1 MAARWG
7 LRGKSVVA
15 LLLACVLALVPAV
28 LLGWKAMEDI
38 RTHFGLAYAKNFTL
52 LNQQKILAPVIR
64 ELSLSRRLAESVVTQ
79 DWLLDESSSERRTRF
94 FREADGYR
102 GDQGEYSYFVIV
114 DSSLHYYFNDS
125 TSPLSNAPR
134 YTLSRDDPQ
143 DAWYFATMAS
153 DSPYNINVNYDAK
166 LRATK
171 VWFNVQVIAGNH
183 KVGLAGGGLDLTAFL
198 DQFISRREPGVT
210 PMIVDA
216 DGAIQAHPDRKLIAL
231 SSGAGT
237 ADNGGHRVFDLLA
250 SDEERKGL
258 RQVLDDA
265 QAHPGEVRTFWATLD
280 GKRQLL
286 ATAYIPELRWH
297 VLSAVDLHAAQVLD
311 SRWIW
316 PLAGT
321 LLGLLALLLIGF
333 AYTVELLLLKPLR
346 GLRQSAKAI
355 AAGQYDN
362 PLPKSRGDEI
372 GELSDAFASM
382 ANQVRRHTEDLED
395 KVRQRTQAL
404 EQANREMAAAQK
416 KIGDSIDYASLIQ
429 RAILPDRQLQSSLG
443 QHHFVLWKPRD
454 VVGGDFYIYREG
466 SEDSLI
472 GVVDC
477 AGHGVP
483 GALMTMLALAAIDHA
498 IDSVQSHDPASI
510 LRETDQVMRGMIS
523 QERVTQALA
532 TNMDAGFVRVDHG
545 RRLLHFSGAKISL
558 FASNGDEVR
567 EYKGGR
573 RAIGDKRQGEYENIQ
588 LPLEPGWTFY
598 LCTDG
603 FLDQAGGEHGF
614 GFGNSRFAEL
624 LRRHSRLPLAEQ
636 ARVFAAT
643 LADYQGERPQRD
655 DITILSFRFE

>member
-15 LLLACVLALVPAV
+15 LLLACVLALVPAL

-38 RTHFGLAYAKNFTL
+38 RTHFGLAYARNFTL

-79 DWLLDESSSERRTRF
+79 DWLLAEDNSERRTRF
-94 FREADGYR
+94 FREAEGYR
-102 GDQGEYSYFVIV
+102 GDLGEYSYFVIV
-114 DSSLHYYFNDS
+114 DASRHYYFNDS

-134 YTLSRDDPQ
+134 YTLSPEDPQ
-143 DAWYFATMAS
+143 DSWYFATMRSEA
-153 DSPYNINVNYDAK
+153 PYNINVNYDAK
-166 LRATK
+166 LRTTK
-171 VWFNVQVIAGNH
+171 VWFNVQVVAGNR
-183 KVGLAGGGLDLTAFL
+183 KIGLAGGGLDLTNFL

-210 PMIVDA
+210 AMVIDA
-216 DGAIQAHPDRKLIAL
+216 DGAIQAHPDKRLIAY

-237 ADNGGHRVFDLLA
+237 GDGQQHRVFDLLG
-250 SDEERKGL
+250 SDDERRGL
-258 RQVLDDA
+258 RAVMDDA
-265 QAHPGEVRTFWATLD
+265 QQNPGEVRTVWATLD

-311 SRWIW
+311 SRWVW
-316 PLAGT
+316 PLVGT
-321 LLGLLALLLIGF
+321 LVGLLALLLLGF
-333 AYTVELLLLKPLR
+333 AYTVELLVLKPLG

-355 AAGQYDN
+355 AAGHYDS
-362 PLPKSRGDEI
+362 PLPRARKDEI
-372 GELSDAFASM
+372 GELSEAFSSM
-382 ANQVRRHTEDLED
+382 AEQVRRHTEDLED

-429 RAILPDRQLQSSLG
+429 RAILPDRQLQASLG
-443 QHHFVLWKPRD
+443 AHHFVLWKPRD

-466 SEDSLI
+466 AADSLM

-498 IDSVQSHDPASI
+498 IDSVQSHDPAAI
-510 LRETDQVMRGMIS
+510 LQETDQVIRGMLS

-532 TNMDAGFVRVDHG
+532 TNMDAGFVRVDHER
-545 RRLLHFSGAKISL
+545 RRLHFAGAKISL
-558 FASNGDEVR
+558 FASNGEEVR

-573 RAIGDKRQGEYENIQ
+573 RAIGDKRQGEYQNIE

-624 LRRHSRLPLAEQ
+624 LREHSRLPLAEQ
-636 ARVFAAT
+636 ARVFADT
-643 LADYQGERPQRD
+643 LAEYQGGQPQRD

>member
-15 LLLACVLALVPAV
+15 LLLACVLALVPAI

-38 RTHFGLAYAKNFTL
+38 RTHFGLAYARNFTL

-79 DWLLDESSSERRTRF
+79 DWLLEEGNSERRTRF
-94 FREADGYR
+94 FREAEGYR
-102 GDQGEYSYFVIV
+102 GDLGEYSYFVIV
-114 DSSLHYYFNDS
+114 DSSHHYYFNDS
-125 TSPLSNAPR
+125 TAPLSNAPR
-134 YTLSRDDPQ
+134 YTLSADDPQ
-143 DAWYFATMAS
+143 DSWYFATMRS
-153 DSPYNINVNYDAK
+153 DAPYNINVNYDAK

-171 VWFNVQVIAGNH
+171 VWFNVQVIAGNR
-183 KVGLAGGGLDLTAFL
+183 KVGLAGGGLDLTNFL

-210 PMIVDA
+210 SMIVDA
-216 DGAIQAHPDRKLIAL
+216 DGAIQAHPDKQLIAY

-237 ADNGGHRVFDLLA
+237 GGGVQHKVFDLLG
-250 SDEERKGL
+250 SDDERRGL
-258 RQVLDDA
+258 REVMNDA
-265 QAHPGEVRTFWATLD
+265 QAHPGEVRTFWGTLA

-316 PLAGT
+316 PLVGT
-321 LLGLLALLLIGF
+321 LIGLLAILLLGF
-333 AYTVELLLLKPLR
+333 AYTVELLVLKPLR

-355 AAGQYDN
+355 AAGQYDS
-362 PLPKSRGDEI
+362 PLPKARNDEI
-372 GELSDAFASM
+372 GELSVAFSSM
-382 ANQVRRHTEDLED
+382 AEQVRRHTEDLED
-395 KVRQRTQAL
+395 KVRQRTHAL

-429 RAILPDRQLQSSLG
+429 RAILPDRQLQASLG
-443 QHHFVLWKPRD
+443 AHHFVLWKPRD

-466 SEDSLI
+466 SVDSLM

-498 IDSVQSHDPASI
+498 IDSVQSHDPAAI
-510 LRETDQVMRGMIS
+510 LRETDQVIRGMLS
-523 QERVTQALA
+523 QEQVTQALA
-532 TNMDAGFVRVDHG
+532 TNMDAGFVRIDHG
-545 RRLLHFSGAKISL
+545 RRRLHFAGAKISL
-558 FASNGDEVR
+558 FASDGNEVR

-573 RAIGDKRQGEYENIQ
+573 RAIGDKRQGEYENIE

-624 LRRHSRLPLAEQ
+624 LREHSRLPLAEQ

-643 LADYQGERPQRD
+643 LAEYQGERPQRD

>member
-7 LRGKSVVA
+7 LRSKSVVA

-52 LNQQKILAPVIR
+52 LNQQKVLAPVIR

-79 DWLLDESSSERRTRF
+79 DWLIDESNSERRTRF

-102 GDQGEYSYFVIV
+102 GDLGEYSYFVIV
-114 DSSLHYYFNDS
+114 DASRHYYFNDS

-134 YTLSRDDPQ
+134 YTLSADDPQ
-143 DAWYFATMAS
+143 DSWYFATMRS
-153 DSPYNINVNYDAK
+153 DAPYNINVNYDAK

-171 VWFNVQVIAGNH
+171 VWFNVQVIAGNR
-183 KVGLAGGGLDLTAFL
+183 KIGLAGGGLDLTNFL

-210 PMIVDA
+210 SMIVDA
-216 DGAIQAHPDRKLIAL
+216 DGAIQAHPDKQLIAY

-237 ADNGGHRVFDLLA
+237 GDGVQHRVFDLLA
-250 SDEERKGL
+250 SEDERRGL
-258 RQVLDDA
+258 REVMDDA

-321 LLGLLALLLIGF
+321 LVGLLMLLLLGF
-333 AYTVELLLLKPLR
+333 AYTVELLVLKPLR

-355 AAGQYDN
+355 AAGNYDS
-362 PLPKSRGDEI
+362 PLPKARGDEI
-372 GELSDAFASM
+372 GELSIAFSSM
-382 ANQVRRHTEDLED
+382 AEQVRRHTEELED

-404 EQANREMAAAQK
+404 ERANLEMAAAQK

-443 QHHFVLWKPRD
+443 AHHFVLWKPRD

-466 SEDSLI
+466 SADSLI

-498 IDSVQSHDPASI
+498 IDSVQSHDPVSI
-510 LRETDQVMRGMIS
+510 LRETDQVIRGMLS
-523 QERVTQALA
+523 QEQITQALA
-532 TNMDAGFVRVDHG
+532 TNMDAGFVRIDHE
-545 RRLLHFSGAKISL
+545 RRLLHFAGAKISL
-558 FASNGDEVR
+558 FASDGEEVR

-573 RAIGDKRQGEYENIQ
+573 RAIGDKRQGEYENIE

-614 GFGNSRFAEL
+614 GFGNSRFAAL
-624 LRRHSRLPLAEQ
+624 LREHSRLPLAEQ
-636 ARVFAAT
+636 AQVFAAT
-643 LADYQGERPQRD
+643 LAEYQGERPQRD

>member
-38 RTHFGLAYAKNFTL
+38 RTHFGLAYARNFTL

-79 DWLLDESSSERRTRF
+79 DWLLEEGNSERRTRF
-94 FREADGYR
+94 FREAEGYR
-102 GDQGEYSYFVIV
+102 GDLGEYSYFVIV
-114 DSSLHYYFNDS
+114 DASRHYYFNDA
-125 TSPLSNAPR
+125 TAPLSNAPR
-134 YTLSRDDPQ
+134 YTLSADDPQ
-143 DAWYFATMAS
+143 DSWYFATMRS
-153 DSPYNINVNYDAK
+153 DAPYNINVNYDAK

-171 VWFNVQVIAGNH
+171 VWFNVQVIAGNR
-183 KVGLAGGGLDLTAFL
+183 KVGLAGGGLDLTNFL

-210 PMIVDA
+210 AMIVDA
-216 DGAIQAHPDRKLIAL
+216 DGAIQAHPDKKLIAY

-237 ADNGGHRVFDLLA
+237 GGGAQHKVFELLG
-250 SDEERKGL
+250 SDDERRGL
-258 RQVLDDA
+258 RGVMDDA
-265 QAHPGEVRTFWATLD
+265 QAHPGEVRTFWATLG

-316 PLAGT
+316 PLVGT
-321 LLGLLALLLIGF
+321 LVGLLAILLLGF
-333 AYTVELLLLKPLR
+333 AYTVELLVLKPLR

-355 AAGQYDN
+355 AAGNYDS
-362 PLPKSRGDEI
+362 PLPKARGDEI
-372 GELSDAFASM
+372 GELSVAFSSM
-382 ANQVRRHTEDLED
+382 AEQVRRHTEDLED

-404 EQANREMAAAQK
+404 ERANREMAAAQK

-429 RAILPDRQLQSSLG
+429 RAILPDRQLQASLG
-443 QHHFVLWKPRD
+443 AHHFVLWKPRD

-466 SEDSLI
+466 TADSLM

-498 IDSVQSHDPASI
+498 IDSVQSHDPVSI
-510 LRETDQVMRGMIS
+510 LRETDQVIRGMLS
-523 QERVTQALA
+523 QEQVTQALA
-532 TNMDAGFVRVDHG
+532 TNMDAGFVRIDHE
-545 RRLLHFSGAKISL
+545 RRLLHFAGAKISL
-558 FASNGDEVR
+558 FASNGAEVR

-573 RAIGDKRQGEYENIQ
+573 RAIGDKRQGEYENIE
-588 LPLEPGWTFY
+588 LALEPGWTFY

-614 GFGNSRFAEL
+614 GFGNSRFAAL
-624 LRRHSRLPLAEQ
+624 LREHSRLPLAEQ

-643 LADYQGERPQRD
+643 LAEYQGERPQRD